1 MIEDQQEHL
10 LFGAFFDHHKDSS
23 PFPFETSWGEFC
35 KLLEDIHVR
44 EDKFAC
50 SGEGAAP
57 GYSLAKFVAK
67 EGAIARKN
75 IYVNMLSGIVLDFDT
90 EFDIDDVL
98 SRLEGVAY
106 AAHTTW
112 KHGTE
117 NYGPRWRVI
126 VPFATPILGPQYK
139 TLRAWLM
146 RRLAGTATRENKEDK
161 QASALSNFYYL
172 PCCAPGNEELYELR
186 IGEGTFLEAPALS
199 EFTRGV
205 PETRILGNKVD
216 WAWLKAK
223 MSAYPKDAEMRKAFR
238 AVIKGVSFSAH
249 GSRDSLLTRMC
260 GALAGWAPNAPA
272 EELAAIFAPSLAVM
286 EAEHPE
292 DPPPSMELTVDKVQR
307 AQDGLNSQA
316 REENSMR
323 AESAQEI
330 PLKDKLESEALDEQ
344 AQRVGLANGEEL
356 LKRLILRENNSTWV
370 WDPILSDWRGPHG
383 DASTM
388 MIARQQFTT
397 LPGVDPYMR
406 KADGNIRLKTL
417 QEFQDDHAELIRE
430 VVYDLCA
437 TVSHFDVE
445 TSKLTLVGAA
455 RRPLEAKYS
464 EFVDTWFRALGAD
477 REESFLDWMAGLTW
491 LHRGN
496 SVLFL
501 TGTPDVGKGLL
512 MRGLARVW
520 KTDSPVDVKKM
531 TDNHGA
537 FELHKCPLLKIDE
550 GKWNKYV
557 DATSLIR
564 ELVTQSAR
572 MINRKHHDPY
582 ELVGYLRVI
591 IAANNF
597 NIFSNDEHSLTP
609 DDRDAIAQRFLQINP
624 SEEARELLLSI
635 SAEERANLAEEDH
648 IARHVLWLS
657 ENREVKSEGR
667 FIVPGEKDSG
677 FATRIITEDHRWG
690 SWVVEWLAR
699 YLTDPQKVEASER
712 GLVFRG
718 GGKVIISP
726 EAVVNTFEKVLKNKQ
741 RPQSLDISNALK
753 SLSRPGHLVAMP
765 GGKGGVG
772 FDIMIESIA
781 KWAQE
786 KGVGNPT
793 RIRANTIG
801 IVKGEDQD
809 AGTLRE
815 ESVGA
820 GANNGAPKVR
830 GK

>member
-1 MIEDQQEHL
+1 MIEDQQEHV

-23 PFPFETSWGEFC
+23 PFPFETAWADFC
-35 KLLEDIHVR
+35 KLLEDIHIR

-50 SGEGAAP
+50 NGAGAAP
-57 GYSLAKFVAK
+57 GYSLARFVAK
-67 EGAIARKN
+67 DGVIARKN
-75 IYVNMLSGIVLDFDT
+75 IYVNMLSGIVLDFDI
-90 EFDIDDVL
+90 EFDINDVL

-126 VPFATPILGPQYK
+126 VPFATPIAGPQYK
-139 TLRAWLM
+139 AIRRWLM
-146 RRLAGTATRENKEDK
+146 LRLNGESVTENKEDK

-186 IGEGTFLEAPALS
+186 IGEGIFLETPSLS
-199 EFTRGV
+199 EFQRGI
-205 PETRILGNKVD
+205 PSARILGSKVD
-216 WAWLKAK
+216 WVWLKAK
-223 MSAYPKDAEMRKAFR
+223 MAAYPKDAEIRKAFR
-238 AVIKGVSFSAH
+238 AVIKGASFSAH

-307 AQDGLNSQA
+307 AQDGLSAQA
-316 REENSMR
+316 HEENSMR
-323 AESAQEI
+323 AENAQEI
-330 PLKDKLESEALDEQ
+330 TLKDKIDSSLLDES
-344 AQRVGLANGEEL
+344 AIRVGLPNGEEL
-356 LKRLILRENNSTWV
+356 LRRLILRENNSTWI
-370 WDPILSDWRGPHG
+370 WDPIVADWVGPQSD
-383 DASTM
+383 AATA
-388 MIARQQFTT
+388 MIARQE
-397 LPGVDPYMR
+397 LGKIPGVDPYAR
-406 KADGNIRLKTL
+406 KKDGDIRLKTL
-417 QEFQDDHAELIRE
+417 VELQDDHAKLLRE
-430 VVYDLCA
+430 VVYDL
-437 TVSHFDVE
+437 TVTNSTYNIQE
-445 TSKLTLVGAA
+445 EKLTLVGAA
-455 RRPLEAKYS
+455 RRAIEPQYS
-464 EFVDTWFRALGAD
+464 EFVDAWFRALGAD
-477 REESFLDWMAGLTW
+477 RAESFLDWMAGLTW
-491 LHRGN
+491 LHRPN

-501 TGTPDVGKGLL
+501 TGAPDVGKGLL

-520 KTDSPVDVKKM
+520 RTDSPVDVKKM

-624 SEEARELLLSI
+624 SDEARELLLSI
-635 SAEERANLAEEDH
+635 DAQERANLAEEDH

-718 GGKVIISP
+718 SGKVIISP

-809 AGTLRE
+809 AGNLRE